1 MNRGQ
6 LKALLKQA
14 GIRPRRTSGQNFL
27 VEEKLAEAIARD
39 GEVEPEDVVLEVG
52 TGFGVLTEHLCR
64 FGAKVISVEKDRKL
78 QVVARELLAE
88 FTNLTIYDG
97 DVLATKNSLNPG
109 LLELLAQEL
118 AGGRRLRVVAN
129 LPYNIATPLVVL
141 LLAAD
146 LPLDGIAVMVQ
157 LEAAERFAARQGDEK
172 FGAVSLLCEALCE
185 RVEIVRRVPR
195 DVFVPRPKVTSAV
208 VRMTPRP
215 GRRAGFPTFSALVRG
230 LFNYRRKT
238 LGKAAKLAAKQDPAL
253 GWVSAAILSSGFDP
267 ELRLEDL
274 ALADFQ
280 QLAAAGPGDLAEGA
294 QPGSSPEQEP
304 APLEGAP

>member
-27 VEEKLAEAIARD
+27 VEDKLAEAIARD
-39 GEVEPEDVVLEVG
+39 GEATPEDVILEIG
-52 TGFGVLTEHLCR
+52 TGFGILTEHLCR
-64 FGAKVISVEKDRKL
+64 LAGRVVSVEKDRKL

-88 FTNLTIYDG
+88 FTNLIIYDG

-109 LLELLAQEL
+109 LLELLEGEL

-129 LPYNIATPLVVL
+129 LPYNIATPLVIL
-141 LLAAD
+141 LLAAE
-146 LPLDGIAVMVQ
+146 LPLDAIVVMVQ
-157 LEAAERFAARQGDEK
+157 LEAAERFCAHQGDEK

-208 VRMTPRP
+208 VRLIPRAD
-215 GRRAGFPTFSALVRG
+215 RHAGFGPFAALVRG
-230 LFNYRRKT
+230 LFNYRRKH
-238 LGKAAKLAAKQDPAL
+238 LGKAAKLAAKQDPGL
-253 GWVSAAILSSGFDP
+253 GWVSAAIAASGFDP
-267 ELRLEDL
+267 ETRLEQL
-274 ALADFQ
+274 SRTDFQ
-280 QLAAAGPGDLAEGA
+280 EIAAAGAAARAALE
-294 QPGSSPEQEP
+294 SP
-304 APLEGAP
+304 AD